1 MPSIVIV
8 GGGFAGVW
16 AALAAAELRRMRRA
30 RSRDISIHV
39 VSRDSWLTIRPR
51 LYESSLDDVRVPL
64 DEVLAP
70 AGVEYIRGN
79 VTRIDTVGRVVVV
92 ADGGGTRPVSYDR
105 LVVAAGSHVSRPP
118 IPGIENTFGVDTYAE
133 ATALERHLA
142 SLGVPDGNTNTAST
156 ADARFSAV
164 VVGAGFTGIE
174 VATALASRVRSLAF
188 TTGAAKQLRVAIVE
202 RAPVVAPDLGHAARI
217 HVEQAFGTLGIDVR
231 LGVGVKAVSPEGVTL
246 ENGDFIAAA
255 TTVWTGG
262 LRASDLAS
270 QLGVARDEI
279 GRVSVDEYLRIPG
292 VAGVYAAGDVAR
304 AIAARDDEEHIASM
318 SCQCAIPMGE
328 VAGRNAA
335 ADLLGLPPERFAHTQ
350 YVTCLDLGDAGALFM
365 EGWSREPRLSG
376 FWGKIM
382 KQTINTRLIYP
393 PRSGTISR
401 LSPAA

>member
-16 AALAAAELRRMRRA
+16 AALAAAETRRIRRA

-39 VSRDSWLTIRPR
+39 VSRDPWLTIRPR
-51 LYESSLDDVRVPL
+51 LYENSLDHVRVPL

-70 AGVEYIRGN
+70 AGVEYIRGD
-79 VTRIDTVGRVVVV
+79 VTRIDTAGQVVVV
-92 ADGGGTRPVSYDR
+92 ADGAGARALSYDR

-142 SLGVPDGNTNTAST
+142 SLGVPDGNTNTPST

-188 TTGAAKQLRVAIVE
+188 TTGGAKQLRVAIVE
-202 RAPVVAPDLGHAARI
+202 RAPVVAPDLGSAART
-217 HVEQAFGTLGIDVR
+217 HVEHAFAKLDIDAR
-231 LGVGVKAVSPEGVTL
+231 LGAGVKAVTREGVTL
-246 ENGDFIAAA
+246 ENGAFIPAA
-255 TTVWTGG
+255 TTIWTGG

-279 GRVSVDEYLRIPG
+279 GRVSVDEYLRVPG
-292 VAGVYAAGDVAR
+292 VPGAYAAGDVAR
-304 AIAARDDEEHIASM
+304 ANATGGDEEHIAPM

-328 VAGRNAA
+328 IAGRNAA

-365 EGWSREPRLSG
+365 EGWSREPRLGG

-393 PRSGTISR
+393 PRAGAMSR
-401 LSPAA
+401 LTPAA